1 MSNLVP
7 VVVEQTSR
15 LGIYDTMRYI
25 RCDVATTC
33 LGWVASAAA
42 VILAAVDLTARI
54 NPARSSGHAY
64 ACLRAAQSLAT
75 EARALLAA
83 LELMWERGEREI
95 HVPALTQALRALDG
109 ERRAGRVTIP

>member
-1 MSNLVP
+1 M
-7 VVVEQTSR
+7 
-15 LGIYDTMRYI
+15 LGPRHGSPDRPAMPALTDAECSFVDHY
-25 RCDVATTC
+25 
-33 LGWVASAAA
+33 LA
-42 VILAAVDLTARI
+42 VVDLTARI

-64 ACLRAAQSLAT
+64 ACLRAAQSLAA
-75 EARALLAA
+75 EASALLAA

>member
-1 MSNLVP
+1 VTGM
-7 VVVEQTSR
+7 
-15 LGIYDTMRYI
+15 LGPRRRTPDRPAMPALTDAECSFVDHY
-25 RCDVATTC
+25 
-33 LGWVASAAA
+33 LA
-42 VILAAVDLTARI
+42 VVDLTARI
-54 NPARSSGHAY
+54 NPARSNGHAY

-95 HVPALTQALRALDG
+95 HVPTLTQALRALDG